1 MGLPRNRLEATPRI
15 IEPTLAAQMLFGG
28 AGTSIG
34 WLLVAFGSIF
44 GWIFAAHA
52 DLTGW
57 RFREGAI
64 ATVAGVAEGCSGTGY
79 TIGGSEASGGT
90 PVYQNHYRYQV
101 AGQDFGGWSYAT
113 GDCLTGENVTI
124 EYLPAQP
131 GYSRIRGMRHE
142 LLGPWALLA
151 ALIPGIGLAIAIA
164 GMRKGIRRIRLL
176 RDGVPAAGLVT
187 AKVATGAQ
195 VLGRAVYKITLDFTA
210 RDGSTHTTT
219 VKTNEPER
227 LEDEEQ
233 ECILYLPSDP
243 DYAIPLD
250 ALPGKLSLDH
260 AGRILPG
267 PSRAF
272 LVLPVFSLL
281 LNAWFAWRHWS

>member
-15 IEPTLAAQMLFGG
+15 IEPMLAAQMLFGG
-28 AGTSIG
+28 AWTSIG
-34 WLLVAFGSIF
+34 WLLLAFGSIF

-57 RFREGAI
+57 RFRDGAI
-64 ATVAGVAEGCSGTGY
+64 ATVAGTAGECRGTGY
-79 TIGGSEASGGT
+79 TSGGSEGFRGT
-90 PVYQNHYRYQV
+90 PVYENHYRYHV

-113 GDCLTGENVTI
+113 GDCLTGQNVTV

-142 LLGPWALLA
+142 LLSPWALLA
-151 ALIPGIGLAIAIA
+151 ALFPGIGLAVAIA
-164 GMRKGIRRIRLL
+164 GFGSGFRRIRLL

-187 AKVATGAQ
+187 SKSPTGAETM
-195 VLGRAVYKITLDFTA
+195 GRPVYHITLDFTA
-210 RDGSTHTTT
+210 RDGNTHTTT
-219 VKTNEPER
+219 VSTNEPER

-272 LVLPVFSLL
+272 LVLPVISLL
-281 LNAWFAWRHWS
+281 LNAWFAYRH